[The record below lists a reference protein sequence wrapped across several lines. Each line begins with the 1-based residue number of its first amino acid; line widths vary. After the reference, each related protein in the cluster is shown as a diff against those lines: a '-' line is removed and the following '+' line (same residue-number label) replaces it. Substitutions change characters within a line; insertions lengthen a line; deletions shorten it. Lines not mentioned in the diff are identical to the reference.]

1 MFRPQSYLERRDG
14 KLQQHKQPPQYYGLI
29 KSKYNI
35 DGSPRVSPRRIR
47 RPPVHAKKV
56 VPSKFNP
63 MPPPPFKKQPRKR
76 KVLRSYGK
84 RNAFE
89 LHGKSHRDILKLS
102 SGDRV
107 LFTKHDH
114 NFLVCT
120 GFVAAIYNNNY
131 PALRFVAYIQEEYK
145 DLTLK
150 FEYEEALPIK
160 ALVSITDWAAL
171 YQVVLVLVERLVI
184 IENRLILLFSKAPI
198 P

>member
-1 MFRPQSYLERRDG
+1 MFRPQSLIERRDG
-14 KLQQHKQPPQYYGLI
+14 KLEQHKQPPKYYGLI

-56 VPSKFNP
+56 IPSKFNP
-63 MPPPPFKKQPRKR
+63 MPPPPYKKKPRKR
-76 KVLRSYGK
+76 KVLRSFGK
-84 RNAFE
+84 MALQWHEN
-89 LHGKSHRDILKLS
+89 KHRDILKLS
-102 SGDRV
+102 TGDRV

-150 FEYEEALPIK
+150 YEFEEALPIK
-160 ALVSITDWAAL
+160 ALFDIKDWAAL
-171 YQVVLVLVERLVI
+171 V
-184 IENRLILLFSKAPI
+184 
-198 P
+198 